1 MRFPA
6 TLLWINSVLFI
17 VFGAAFLTAP
27 EFFSLLA
34 TGSAPSTASAL
45 IDMRATYG
53 GTALGIGF
61 FFGFCACRPATVQ
74 IGLIASVWVL
84 ASIAAARLVGFV
96 VDGSPNPFMSLFL
109 ATEMLFVVLGAIA
122 IKGFEK
128 ALRPGA

>member
-1 MRFPA
+1 M
-6 TLLWINSVLFI
+6 LLWTNSVLFI
-17 VFGAAFLTAP
+17 LFGAAFVAAP
-27 EFFSLLA
+27 EFFAVYL
-34 TGSAPSTASAL
+34 TGSAPGTPSAL

-61 FFGFCACRPATVQ
+61 FFGFCARRPATVQ

-84 ASIAAARLVGFV
+84 ASIAAARLVGSV
-96 VDGSPNPFMSLFL
+96 LDGSPNRFMSLFL
-109 ATEMLFVVLGAIA
+109 AAEMLFVVLGAIA